1 MDSTKN
7 KSSMKLIASVFSW
20 IIAQLG
26 LSLICYL
33 MYNFFL
39 DDLFKIEIGYIQ
51 WVSIIVIS
59 ACIIPSGKI
68 LRANPGSKENV
79 EKEATNPLE
88 KYLSNFKNER

>member
-1 MDSTKN
+1 
-7 KSSMKLIASVFSW
+7 MKLIASVFSW

-39 DDLFKIEIGYIQ
+39 DDLFKIEIEYLQ

-68 LRANPGSKENV
+68 LRANSGSKENV
-79 EKEATNPLE
+79 TKEATNPLE